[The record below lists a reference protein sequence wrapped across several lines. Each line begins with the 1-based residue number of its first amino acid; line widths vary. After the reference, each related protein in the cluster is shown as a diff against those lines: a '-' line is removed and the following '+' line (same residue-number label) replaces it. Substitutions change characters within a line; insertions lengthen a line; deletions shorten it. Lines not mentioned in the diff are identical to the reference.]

1 MTDSALSATAEF
13 RPLPTVVSGVIALV
27 AAAVATGL
35 IAETAAQRSVLAV
48 AIVGVAAVA
57 VGGRLWRLGHTVF
70 GVVVALCGTLV
81 VAVAVGE
88 ALSRPET
95 VVGRLELLPAILG
108 LWTLAAALVP
118 VRLSRRRLLVD
129 AGAALVFLAVVTSG
143 VVRGASTPALVGAGA
158 ATILAWDAAENAVS
172 IGGQVGSDPGTATA
186 RAELVHVGV
195 TGGVAVGAVAVVLGV
210 SRLGIDG
217 LPFAALLALLVAG
230 VVLALVAH
238 G

>member
-1 MTDSALSATAEF
+1 MTDPAPSATADF
-13 RPLPTVVSGVIALV
+13 RPLPTVLSGAIALV
-27 AAAVATGL
+27 AAAVAAGL
-35 IAETAAQRSVLAV
+35 IAETAAQRTVLAV
-48 AIVGVAAVA
+48 ALVGVAAVA
-57 VGGRLWRLGHTVF
+57 VGGRLWRLDHAVF
-70 GVVVALCGTLV
+70 GVVMALCGTLV

-95 VVGRLELLPAILG
+95 VVGRLELLPAVLG

-118 VRLSRRRLLVD
+118 VRFGRRRLLVD

-186 RAELVHVGV
+186 RAELVHAGA
-195 TGGVAVGAVAVVLGV
+195 GGGLAVGAVAAVLGV

-230 VVLALVAH
+230 VALALVAH

>member
-13 RPLPTVVSGVIALV
+13 RPLPTAVSGVIALV

-35 IAETAAQRSVLAV
+35 VAETAAQRSVLAV
-48 AIVGVAAVA
+48 ALVGVAAVA
-57 VGGRLWRLGHTVF
+57 AGGRLWRLGHALF
-70 GVVVALCGTLV
+70 GAVVALCGTLV
-81 VAVAVGE
+81 VVVAVGE

-95 VVGRLELLPAILG
+95 IVGQLVLLPGILG

-118 VRLSRRRLLVD
+118 IRFGRRRLLVD

-172 IGGQVGSDPGTATA
+172 MGGQMGSEPGTATA
-186 RAELVHVGV
+186 RAELVHAGVG
-195 TGGVAVGAVAVVLGV
+195 GGLAVGAVAAVLGV
-210 SRLGIDG
+210 SHLGIDG

-230 VVLALVAH
+230 VALALVAH